1 MFYLSLCNDS
11 LLKKENSHVKP
22 PLIWETSAS
31 LQLKSLKHKL
41 RRIPA
46 LDWWVSTCKNKPM
59 FTFPSSTM
67 VQMCAVRYTCVGPI
81 RHASKAVSG
90 TSISIILTPTAP
102 VHTPAPYFFFNSAIA
117 ANDFSATSVVFFSD
131 MIRHCLGKP
140 TNAVAVGRALSSHT
154 LNDPGTAYYQVHTH
168 FSSAMICFQ
177 TKFSHHR
184 PFSFFIS

>member
-1 MFYLSLCNDS
+1 MLSHRFDVSVNNTCACLVLNV
-11 LLKKENSHVKP
+11 LLIPVQWQPSKKDNSHVKTL
-22 PLIWETSAS
+22 LIWETSAS

-117 ANDFSATSVVFFSD
+117 ANDFSATSVGFF
-131 MIRHCLGKP
+131 L
-140 TNAVAVGRALSSHT
+140 TW
-154 LNDPGTAYYQVHTH
+154 
-168 FSSAMICFQ
+168 
-177 TKFSHHR
+177 
-184 PFSFFIS
+184 